1 MNIKADN
8 STETNGSTR
17 ELLSFINRWLFW
29 PVLVVV
35 LLEFASLEDRAI
47 INLLGHTVMQL
58 RYGSSA
64 NFVFAAML
72 MPLLT
77 LAVALFACWKTNQVV
92 SKLTDDPL
100 IPRMIVYSGLI
111 VVGLAFFTMD
121 LIF

>member
-1 MNIKADN
+1 MNIKTDN
-8 STETNGSTR
+8 SKQTNGTTL
-17 ELLSFINRWLFW
+17 ELLSFMNRWLFW
-29 PVLVVV
+29 PVFVVV

-47 INLLGHTVMQL
+47 VNLLGHTVTQS
-58 RYGSSA
+58 RYGSLA

-92 SKLTDDPL
+92 SKLTNDPL
-100 IPRMIVYSGLI
+100 IPRMIAYSGLI
-111 VVGLAFFTMD
+111 VVGLALFTMD